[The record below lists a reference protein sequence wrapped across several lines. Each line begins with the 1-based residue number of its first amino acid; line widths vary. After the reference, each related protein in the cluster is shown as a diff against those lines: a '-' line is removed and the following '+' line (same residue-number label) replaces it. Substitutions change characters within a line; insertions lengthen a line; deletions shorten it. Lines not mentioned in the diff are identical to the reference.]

1 MGQRLGLRSTIL
13 AAAAACLLAC
23 HPATINDSSET
34 DMVVTRKAESYDY
47 SRNRTYDIPDSIA
60 DLCNVD
66 PGNLPA
72 GEAGANGGGDRP
84 GRPDAGSL
92 DCNEITHRFDEAVLK
107 EISKNLEALG
117 YVRVHKSET
126 VTPDVA
132 MLVGALSSNNWV
144 AYTYYPWSY
153 YYYWWP
159 YYPGWGIYY
168 PYYPT
173 TSIVNYPTGSL
184 MMELVSLN
192 DADPDTQRTPVIW
205 TGVVTGL
212 LVQGD
217 VDPASRINQTIDQA
231 FAQSAYLKVGT
242 P

>member
-13 AAAAACLLAC
+13 AAAAASLLAC
-23 HPATINDSSET
+23 HPASINDASET
-34 DMVVTRKAESYDY
+34 DTVVTRKAESYDY
-47 SRNRTYDIPDSIA
+47 SGNRTYDIPDSIA
-60 DLCNVD
+60 DLCNAD
-66 PGNLPA
+66 TGQLPI
-72 GEAGANGGGDRP
+72 GEAGASGSDRP

-92 DCNEITHRFDEAVLK
+92 ECNEITHKFDAAILK

-117 YVRVHKSET
+117 YVRVHKDAGD
-126 VTPDVA
+126 TPDVA

-173 TSIVNYPTGSL
+173 TSVVNYPTGSL
-184 MMELVSLN
+184 LMELVSIK
-192 DADPDTQRTPVIW
+192 DADTEGQRTPIIW
-205 TGVVTGL
+205 TGAVSGL
-212 LVQGD
+212 LAQGD
-217 VDPASRINQTIDQA
+217 TDTATRVNQTIDQA
-231 FAQSAYLKVGT
+231 FAQSAYLKVGK